1 MEDIN
6 LSCKIED
13 KPILNFRLRWIIVIV
28 VIVSV
33 FFIFND
39 FIVSQILN
47 RGDSYY
53 GFGMLNDAIREY
65 KKVLLLDSDNEEA
78 LNWLGYSYLKLG
90 DHENAKRFYERA
102 IRLNPYDYFA
112 RLDLG
117 LIYVDEG
124 KFKEAKRIFEAASKT
139 NPQDVKIS
147 GAYLRDYKMC
157 LDWLARVQI
166 KLNEINGAIDTYNK
180 ILQID
185 PENEGIRVKLNEL
198 KRKEQRR

>member
-33 FFIFND
+33 FFIFKG

-47 RGDSYY
+47 RATSYY

-78 LNWLGYSYLKLG
+78 LNWLAYSYLKLG
-90 DHENAKRFYERA
+90 DNENAKRFYERA
-102 IRLNPYDYFA
+102 IELNPYDYFA

-117 LIYVDEG
+117 LMYVGEG
-124 KFKEAKRIFEAASKT
+124 KFKEAKKIFEAATRANS
-139 NPQDVKIS
+139 QGVKIPKV
-147 GAYLRDYKMC
+147 YLRDYKMC
-157 LDWLARVQI
+157 LEWLARVQI
-166 KLNEINGAIDTYNK
+166 KLNEINGAIDTYSK

-185 PENEGIRVKLNEL
+185 PENERIRAKLNEL
-198 KRKEQRR
+198 KRKE